1 MSRFVTQIQ
10 AFLDGDKVMVFG
22 HKSLEGILDLE
33 LRHGRDINVYNV
45 NMPEIKIHSTLN
57 DFRMS
62 DGEIV
67 VQLGGSFESHCEI
80 ERHRKIEQ
88 LKMAI
93 VGILFDEGFKV
104 VSSTQQGGIEK
115 ILMLKEA

>member
-1 MSRFVTQIQ
+1 MSGFVNAGYSQIQ
-10 AFLDGDKVMVFG
+10 AFLHGDKVMVFG
-22 HKSLEGILDLE
+22 NMSLRGILDTK
-33 LRHGRDINVYNV
+33 LRQGPDNMNNMSKIN
-45 NMPEIKIHSTLN
+45 IHSTLN
-57 DFRMS
+57 DFRTS

-67 VQLGGSFESHCEI
+67 VQLFDSI
-80 ERHRKIEQ
+80 ERHCKIER

-104 VSSTQQGGIEK
+104 VSSTQQGRIEK